1 MLGNFQNFNSA
12 RLLICNSHPTSPS
25 LRLLAW
31 AHLKAQRGQT
41 VVQHRIIAMQ
51 RAAQ

>member
-1 MLGNFQNFNSA
+1 MGMTQTNAALDVA
-12 RLLICNSHPTSPS
+12 ECNSGETTMQQ
-25 LRLLAW
+25 RLLAW
-31 AHLKAQRGQT
+31 AHLKSQRGQT

>member
-1 MLGNFQNFNSA
+1 MQPCTKFIADRVTVAPQHSDA
-12 RLLICNSHPTSPS
+12 PS

-31 AHLKAQRGQT
+31 AALKSQRGQT